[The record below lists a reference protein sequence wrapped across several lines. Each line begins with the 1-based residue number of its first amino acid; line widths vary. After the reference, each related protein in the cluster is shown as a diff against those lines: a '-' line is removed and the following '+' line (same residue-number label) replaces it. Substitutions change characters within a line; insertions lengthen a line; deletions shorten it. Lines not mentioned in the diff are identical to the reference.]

1 MAVFIDE
8 HRGSYG
14 VEPIC
19 AVLPIAP
26 STYYAHK
33 AMQADPT
40 LRSVRAQRDELLK
53 PEIRRV
59 WMQNFQVYGAK
70 KVWKQLNR
78 EGITV
83 ARCTVARLMKD
94 LELCGVTRRQRF
106 RVTTHTPDGDER
118 PLDPV
123 ALANLLSSGIGG
135 AKNPFNTVL
144 LRRPLEPGQYLSIR
158 YTERLALAGIE
169 PSVGSRGDSYDNAL
183 AETIIGLYKTELIRP
198 RGPWRNL
205 EDIELATLEWVW
217 WFNHHRLFEPH
228 GHIPR
233 PSTKSCIIRV
243 RTLQSSL

>member
-135 AKNPFNTVL
+135 RKKPPSTRCCCDDPLNLGSTCRSATPSAWRWRASSPRSAAEGTRMTTPWP
-144 LRRPLEPGQYLSIR
+144 RRSLGSTRPSLFVHVVRGATSKTSNSPPSNGSGGSI
-158 YTERLALAGIE
+158 TIA
-169 PSVGSRGDSYDNAL
+169 SSSRMAIS
-183 AETIIGLYKTELIRP
+183 
-198 RGPWRNL
+198 
-205 EDIELATLEWVW
+205 
-217 WFNHHRLFEPH
+217 
-228 GHIPR
+228 PR
-233 PSTKSCIIRV
+233 PEPVNASE
-243 RTLQSSL
+243 TLLGIN